1 MTFTDSGS
9 GLVTSRKSLQKLVAL
24 VQEYQVAEVVVTFS
38 DRFTRFGLSYLTVQ
52 VLAAAEES

>member
-1 MTFTDSGS
+1 M
-9 GLVTSRKSLQKLVAL
+9 TSRKSLQKLVAL

-52 VLAAAEES
+52 VLAEAAEES